1 MKLVNKRTVFLSSAD
16 RASGD
21 LGQFNVPMP
30 LDFTFDPQSVFKL
43 YLSQI
48 NMRNTFFA
56 IRPDNCTYFINLAAA
71 NSPLPPAPP
80 TSPAPTPGGTGYGVW
95 KKFMIPNGAPVASE
109 IAAGINQALQTLEKT
124 LYCVLRYGR
133 LYFVQSTTGTV
144 QFQINLYFGSTGVAP
159 NFTTGPANEA
169 CGFSQPNTVYKVAPD
184 ANDTANGTT
193 LRYSYD
199 SFSNLPSEQAMSPVL
214 MNTNDVSDVLVTTNM
229 PHENYALD
237 GTGIAVTGVT
247 VDIPVLVPAGGTICY
262 TDNTGVNAI
271 YERGRT
277 TVNTLSVLVTDKF
290 MQKIVPK
297 NDWSF
302 VLTIEQLEDSPALQ
316 LNELKKQT
324 VSDEEV
330 IQLLKMLLLQGELHE

>member
-56 IRPDNCTYFINLAAA
+56 IRPDNCQYFINVAAL
-71 NSPLPPAPP
+71 NSPAPAPP
-80 TSPAPTPGGTGYGVW
+80 PTNPPYGVW
-95 KKFMIPNGAPVASE
+95 IPAKIPNGAPVASE
-109 IAAGINQALQTLEKT
+109 IAAGINQTLQTMEASV
-124 LYCVLRYGR
+124 YCALRYGR
-133 LYFVQSTTGTV
+133 LYFVHNTNGLN
-144 QFQINLYFGSTGVAP
+144 QFQVNLYFGYTGTGP
-159 NFTTGPANEA
+159 NWTTGPANEP
-169 CGFSQPNTVYKVAPD
+169 CGFPEENKVYVVIPD
-184 ANDTANGTT
+184 ANKLPSGTT
-193 LRYSYD
+193 LRYSFD
-199 SFSNLPSEQAMSPVL
+199 SFSNLPKEPAMSPVL
-214 MNTNDVSDVLVTTNM
+214 MNTNDMTDVLVTTNM

-262 TDNTGVNAI
+262 TDNTGINAI

-290 MQKIVPK
+290 LKKIVPN

-302 VLTIEQLEDSPALQ
+302 VLTIEQLEDSPAMQ
-316 LNELKKQT
+316 LNELKKLAS
-324 VSDEEV
+324 SDEEV
-330 IQLLKMLLLQGELHE
+330 IQLLKMLLLQGEMD